1 MERRLYNF
9 NYSQDIVNLQTKYS
23 LFKRVANIVFSIT
36 FEGGF
41 EKNIM
46 EQALQMLIERND
58 CLRITFV
65 KEGKE
70 TKQFFVQERK
80 IGKIPHM
87 NLDTPRKLDAFV
99 KNFRMGV
106 VDVYKGKTI
115 IPHFITGPTGED
127 MLFVKISHMVA
138 DTYGI
143 GILVNDLQAIYN
155 ALKTNSE
162 LPPAPG
168 KFEDIL
174 KKDEEYRANEATLE
188 RDREF
193 FRNYYEKLHPAAP
206 LYCGIH
212 GNTSDRWL
220 KYKRRGDISLP
231 YLFVKCDTE
240 GYRFVIPAA
249 ITAKAAQWC
258 EEKKISISTFFFYTC
273 AIAASL
279 RNDKAPYQLPLE
291 LMNCRATVLD
301 RKAAGTKVQSLSTYT
316 TVNYN
321 KTFEENITEIFNDQS
336 ELYKHTRLSYLE
348 IEAMQHKL
356 WNYSMMSQLTNF
368 SFSFIPIS
376 MPEGISLQ
384 VYSNGKG
391 ALAAYI
397 ALMLN
402 VKTNEIYVNYDIQT
416 QMCTPREL
424 IEFQNIYVKV
434 IESVLDTPNKPLNDI
449 F

>member
-1 MERRLYNF
+1 MEQQKYSF

-36 FEGGF
+36 FENGF
-41 EKNIM
+41 DKSIM
-46 EQALQMLIERND
+46 EQALQLLIERND

-65 KEGKE
+65 KEGKQ
-70 TKQFFVQERK
+70 TKQYFVPSRK
-80 IGKIPHM
+80 LGKIPSW
-87 NLDTPRKLDAFV
+87 NLDTPKLLDSFV
-99 KNFRMGV
+99 KNLRKSAV
-106 VDVYKGKTI
+106 NVYKGETLV
-115 IPHFITGPTGED
+115 PHFVTGPSGED

-143 GILVNDLQAIYN
+143 GVLVNDLQAIYN
-155 ALKTNSE
+155 ALKNNSE

-174 KKDEEYRANEATLE
+174 RKDQEYRANDNSTEK
-188 RDREF
+188 DREF
-193 FRNYYEKLHPAAP
+193 FQNYYGKKPTNP
-206 LYCGIH
+206 IYCGIH

-220 KYKRRGDISLP
+220 KYKRKGHISLP

-249 ITAKAAQWC
+249 VTEKAAAWC
-258 EEKKISISTFFFYTC
+258 EEKKISMSTFFFYTC
-273 AIAASL
+273 SLAASL

-301 RKAAGTKVQSLSTYT
+301 RKAAGTKVQSLSTYV
-316 TVNYN
+316 TVDYTKSFDENIAQL
-321 KTFEENITEIFNDQS
+321 FEEQS
-336 ELYKHTRLSYLE
+336 ELYKHTKLTYLE

-356 WNYSMMSQLTNF
+356 WNYSMISQITNF
-368 SFSFIPIS
+368 SFSFIPMSMPDGIS
-376 MPEGISLQ
+376 MQ

-416 QMCTPREL
+416 QMCSAREL
-424 IEFQNIYVKV
+424 VEFQNIYLRV
-434 IESVLDTPNKPLNDI
+434 IETVIAKSDVPLNDI